1 MVTILQHQK
10 LLQPQLW
17 LSQPIHQTPNLKKT
31 KLKKS
36 MTDNLRKLK
45 KNAKRNNSQNMSK
58 NKKIKSQQW
67 F

>member
-1 MVTILQHQK
+1 VIILQHQK
-10 LLQPQLW
+10 LLQQQLW
-17 LSQPIHQTPNLKKT
+17 HSQPINQIQNLKKT
-31 KLKKS
+31 KPKKS